1 MINYN
6 HSYIEMNKRILYCLL
21 FLFLFCCQKKET
33 LFVKLDSENTNIT
46 FKNQLQENER
56 FNIIEYLYYYNGGG
70 VAVGDI
76 NNDGLVD
83 IYFSS
88 NQNKNKLYLNKGDFQ
103 FKDISLS
110 AGVESNGEWK
120 TGVNFIDI
128 NNDGYLD
135 IYQTRLGRY
144 KNIVGKNELFINNG
158 DLTFSEKASDFGL
171 DFEGFSTHAAFFDY
185 DNDDDLDMYLLNHSV
200 HTERSY
206 GNYKLRFERDD
217 KSGDK
222 LYRNDIKNGQPYF
235 VDVSEESGILGSNIG
250 YGLGISI
257 SDINKDG
264 CDDIYI
270 SNDFRE
276 NDYLYINNCDGTFIE
291 SLEEYINHT
300 SRFSMGNDISDINND
315 LFPDIFVLDMLPEDE
330 KVLKNSVGEDSY
342 EIFKLKLNYGFNKQ
356 FSRNTLQLN
365 NRNNTF
371 SEVAQLLNIHATDWS
386 WSTLIEDFDL
396 DGNNDIF
403 ITNGIVKRPND
414 MDYINFLS
422 NENLK
427 GGLVQ
432 NPNLKNSE
440 LTNEMPDGKVANY
453 AYKNNSNLSFK
464 NVSKDWGL
472 DYKGYSNGATYAD
485 LDNDGDND
493 LIVNNLNDEAHIY
506 KNMTLEKSINKNYL
520 KINFQGNIGN
530 NQGIGSKITIWLKD
544 KMLFKENFINKGFMS
559 SKSSNLIFGL
569 ANNKNIDSLSII
581 WPSGKFQNLY
591 SIASNQTISLFEK
604 NAVKNDIQIN
614 KNRSYI
620 FNDISDNVKIDYVHR
635 ENSFNDFN
643 REGLIPYMLSK
654 EGPALSVADINDDG
668 ISDLFVGSSSFQKS
682 KIYLGNKAGGFIY
695 SKQLDIENDSIS
707 EDVDAV
713 FFDADNDGDQDLYVV
728 SAGNEFPLKFN
739 SIKDRLY
746 ILDEGKFIKSN
757 SLPEVFQNG
766 SVVSNYDY
774 DNDGDQDLFVGG
786 RAIPGQY
793 GISPESFILK
803 NIENGKFEL
812 DKNNTFRELGMIND
826 ALWVDINNDNFKDL
840 IVCGDWNNIKIFE
853 NNGNGNLKQ
862 NVNFIGNN
870 LYGWWFSL
878 ESADLNNDGFMD
890 LIAGNI
896 GMNSKLKPSKLDLVK
911 MYYGDIDNNSR
922 LEHIITYSKDKME
935 YPLSNKDDLTK
946 QLNYLKR
953 EFLYYDDFSGKTI
966 NDIFSNDIMS
976 SLNHLFVNEFKSII
990 FLNNRDGSFSVKD
1003 LPLITQSSVIR
1014 DIQTLDYNSDN
1025 NLDLLLLGNMSSVS
1039 PYFGSF
1045 DSNYGILLEGNGT
1058 GGFNYVDQ
1066 LESGLKIR
1074 GDVVK
1079 ILTLDENRTN
1089 FIIAKNSE
1097 KLSFISLSN

>member
-1 MINYN
+1 MI
-6 HSYIEMNKRILYCLL
+6 
-21 FLFLFCCQKKET
+21 F
-33 LFVKLDSENTNIT
+33 
-46 FKNQLQENER
+46 
-56 FNIIEYLYYYNGGG
+56 
-70 VAVGDI
+70 
-76 NNDGLVD
+76 
-83 IYFSS
+83 
-88 NQNKNKLYLNKGDFQ
+88 
-103 FKDISLS
+103 
-110 AGVESNGEWK
+110 
-120 TGVNFIDI
+120 
-128 NNDGYLD
+128 
-135 IYQTRLGRY
+135 IYQMIL
-144 KNIVGKNELFINNG
+144 
-158 DLTFSEKASDFGL
+158 EK
-171 DFEGFSTHAAFFDY
+171 
-185 DNDDDLDMYLLNHSV
+185 
-200 HTERSY
+200 
-206 GNYKLRFERDD
+206 
-217 KSGDK
+217 
-222 LYRNDIKNGQPYF
+222 
-235 VDVSEESGILGSNIG
+235 
-250 YGLGISI
+250 
-257 SDINKDG
+257 
-264 CDDIYI
+264 
-270 SNDFRE
+270 

-544 KMLFKENFINKGFMS
+544 KILFKENFINKGFMS

-812 DKNNTFRELGMIND
+812 DKNNTFPELGMIND